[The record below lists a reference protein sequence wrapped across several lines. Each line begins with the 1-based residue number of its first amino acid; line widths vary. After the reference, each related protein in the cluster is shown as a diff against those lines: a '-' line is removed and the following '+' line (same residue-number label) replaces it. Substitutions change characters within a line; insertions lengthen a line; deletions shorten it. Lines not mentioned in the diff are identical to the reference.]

1 MILKL
6 DITLELLV
14 GHEMTTLMNSLD
26 KKVQQL
32 FRIIS
37 MNSITTER
45 KQEVV
50 YILSTTK
57 ESSCSNDKSKE

>member
-6 DITLELLV
+6 TITLESLV
-14 GHEMTTLMNSLD
+14 GHEMTILMDSFNE
-26 KKVQQL
+26 KIQQL
-32 FRIIS
+32 FRTIS

-45 KQEVV
+45 KQEVT

-57 ESSCSNDKSKE
+57 ELPCLNDKSKE